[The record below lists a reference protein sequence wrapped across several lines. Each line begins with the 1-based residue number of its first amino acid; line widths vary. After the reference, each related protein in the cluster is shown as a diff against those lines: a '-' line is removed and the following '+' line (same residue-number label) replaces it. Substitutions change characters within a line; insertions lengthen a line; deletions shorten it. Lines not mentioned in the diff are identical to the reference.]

1 MSYDFVCE
9 TILKLAKCKSDIPKL
24 VTEFIKKT
32 AYKVIGYWSHLLAGH
47 IWLNYS
53 RKNSTC
59 KRLKSIKLSRI
70 VFIIYLQ
77 KRKDPKILRSTK
89 KIFRGYQ
96 NNRFQIRRLLVKIIC
111 MLRSHI
117 PEKGSH
123 SICNHRSDGGGTEGN
138 HIIQIKAKN
147 IVRSCLISFPCEND
161 YTTLQLF
168 QQQYGN
174 NQRG

>member
-1 MSYDFVCE
+1 VSAGVSIGVYNFKVYFVSTHTETTNDMSYDFVCE

-77 KRKDPKILRSTK
+77 KRKDPKILRLTK
-89 KIFRGYQ
+89 KSFAG
-96 NNRFQIRRLLVKIIC
+96 
-111 MLRSHI
+111 
-117 PEKGSH
+117 
-123 SICNHRSDGGGTEGN
+123 
-138 HIIQIKAKN
+138 IKTIDFKF
-147 IVRSCLISFPCEND
+147 VDC
-161 YTTLQLF
+161 
-168 QQQYGN
+168 
-174 NQRG
+174 